1 MISTN
6 DFDNVSK
13 LIEEGRIA
21 RFRDILMNVNPERLQ
36 EKSGILQRRL
46 EEIARRP
53 ESILVTEIHQLAEA
67 LKISRSQLF
76 DLLKNSLD
84 DSL

>member
-6 DFDNVSK
+6 DFDNVPK
-13 LIEEGRIA
+13 LIEEGGIV
-21 RFRDILMNVNPERLQ
+21 RFQDVLMNVNPEHLQ
-36 EKSGILQRRL
+36 EKSGILQQRL

-53 ESILVTEIHQLAEA
+53 DSILVTEIHQIAEA

-76 DLLKNSLD
+76 DLLKKSLD
-84 DSL
+84 EGR